1 MNREKMA
8 VPEEVK
14 EFNKQVC
21 SDFPVFL
28 YVFMCSSLLI
38 LSIKNIFR
46 LIFRLAFISYL
57 AQGGIVTAAGLSPVL
72 RSLFALFH
80 YTNVDTLT

>member
-21 SDFPVFL
+21 SDFPGVL
-28 YVFMCSSLLI
+28 YVFTCISLLI
-38 LSIKNIFR
+38 LSIKTFFDGV
-46 LIFRLAFISYL
+46 LDWP
-57 AQGGIVTAAGLSPVL
+57 LSVI
-72 RSLFALFH
+72 
-80 YTNVDTLT
+80 

>member
-21 SDFPVFL
+21 SDFPGFL
-28 YVFMCSSLLI
+28 YVFTCISLLI
-38 LSIKNIFR
+38 CLLKHFSTEF
-46 LIFRLAFISYL
+46 
-57 AQGGIVTAAGLSPVL
+57 
-72 RSLFALFH
+72 
-80 YTNVDTLT
+80 